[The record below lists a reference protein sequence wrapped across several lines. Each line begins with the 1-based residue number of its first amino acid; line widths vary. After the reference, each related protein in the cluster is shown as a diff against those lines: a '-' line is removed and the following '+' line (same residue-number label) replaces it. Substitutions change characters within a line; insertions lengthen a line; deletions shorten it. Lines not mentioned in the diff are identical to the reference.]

1 MSNGLG
7 FGDLAAE
14 RLRRETEL
22 DRIAVLL
29 NWGPLSYRLEKHCRK
44 LDGRPPFPPI
54 MMFRALLLAQWYDL
68 SDRDLEEALCDRLS
82 FRRFVGLGLE
92 QATPDHTTLCR
103 FRERLNEAGLT
114 VKLLVLVNAQIEAKG
129 LFLKRGTLIDATVV
143 ETAAARP
150 EKTDGPAERVD
161 PDAAFLKRAG
171 KAGSSYG
178 YKAHVAADE
187 GSLLVRT
194 AKLTPANVAETV
206 AADELIIANRD
217 GGMIYADKA
226 YDTHARRRL
235 LASLGLKDGIMH
247 RPNKHHALT
256 PEQRQRNASLSKV
269 RCRVETVFAVLKQV
283 YGYRRT
289 RYVSLVRNQLQ
300 LTLLAICFNLRRTLV
315 LTSHA
320 QNPSP
325 A

>member
-1 MSNGLG
+1 MIDRLG

-14 RLRRETEL
+14 RLRRETDL
-22 DRIAVLL
+22 DRIAALL
-29 NWGPLSYRLEKHCRK
+29 NWGPLAYRLEKHCRK

-92 QATPDHTTLCR
+92 QGTPDHTTLCR

-114 VKLLVLVNAQIEAKG
+114 VKLLALVNAQIEAKG
-129 LFLKRGTLIDATVV
+129 LMLKRGTLIDATVV

-150 EKTDGPAERVD
+150 EQTDDAQDRVD
-161 PDAAFLKRAG
+161 PDAAFLKRQG
-171 KAGSSYG
+171 QPGSSYG
-178 YKAHVAADE
+178 YKGHIAVDE

-206 AADELIIANRD
+206 VADELIIANRD
-217 GGMIYADKA
+217 AGAVYADKA
-226 YDTHARRRL
+226 YDTHARRAL
-235 LASLGLKDGIMH
+235 LARLGLKDGIMH
-247 RPNKHHALT
+247 RPNKHHPLT
-256 PEQRQRNASLSKV
+256 AEQTRRNTALSKI
-269 RCRVETVFAVLKQV
+269 RCRVETVFAVLKQT

-289 RYVSLVRNQLQ
+289 RYSGLIRNQLQ
-300 LTLLAICFNLRRTLV
+300 LTLLAICFNLRRMLV
-315 LTSHA
+315 LA
-320 QNPSP
+320 AKARNPST